1 MSQMMKGS
9 GHLDIG
15 NILKIPK
22 KEVLIPRFKNLLQN
36 QNVSKIK
43 NKEAIKQE
51 VLMMNLIRKLS
62 YAEL

>member
-43 NKEAIKQE
+43 NKEAI
-51 VLMMNLIRKLS
+51 N
-62 YAEL
+62 